1 MSFASP
7 VYSVALCMS
16 ESVIFDLAL
25 SFDVVFQAPAV
36 IGCERAAENT
46 PEQLYRGGIIILRLE
61 CSQLTV

>member
-1 MSFASP
+1 
-7 VYSVALCMS
+7 MS